1 MNRAGVLLAVVM
13 AAPAATGC
21 ALLPPH
27 RSTAETAA
35 DRALAARVETALND
49 DPRIYARHVD
59 VDATGGIVSLS
70 GYVWSTGE
78 LYAAREVAAGV
89 PGVVRVDSE
98 LELKIGGRN
107 GR

>member
-1 MNRAGVLLAVVM
+1 LNRAGAPPAIVLVALA
-13 AAPAATGC
+13 ASGC
-21 ALLPPH
+21 TLLPH
-27 RSTAETAA
+27 RLAAATAA
-35 DRALAARVETALND
+35 DQALAARVEIALNN

-59 VDATGGIVSLS
+59 VDATEGIVSLS

-78 LYAAREVAAGV
+78 LYAAREIAAGV
-89 PGVVRVDSE
+89 PGVLRVDNE